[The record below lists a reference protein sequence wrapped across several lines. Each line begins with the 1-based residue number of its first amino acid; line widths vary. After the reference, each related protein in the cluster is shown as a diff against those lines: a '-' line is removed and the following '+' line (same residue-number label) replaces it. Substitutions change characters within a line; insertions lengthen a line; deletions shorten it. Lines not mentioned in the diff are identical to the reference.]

1 MNKASKLISESILGL
16 DYRNIECGTKWLQIK
31 APTIPTICKIVREWS
46 DISLDKEYTELSII
60 SAIPTNYKPI
70 LRGVARAYAGNGI
83 ISQIKYLYALK
94 QLKKASIK
102 QIGEAVKG
110 ILELID
116 GQSFFALASLAKNA
130 TTIVAKPK

>member
-16 DYRNIECGTKWLQIK
+16 DYRNMECGTKWLQIK

-60 SAIPTNYKPI
+60 SAIPINYKPI
-70 LRGVARAYAGNGI
+70 LRGVARAYAGCGMFSLFRYI
-83 ISQIKYLYALK
+83 YALK
-94 QLKKASIK
+94 QLKKANIM
-102 QIGEAVKG
+102 QLGEAVKG
-110 ILELID
+110 VIELID
-116 GQSFFALASLAKNA
+116 GQSFFTLASLAKNA

>member
-70 LRGVARAYAGNGI
+70 LRGVARAYAGSGI
-83 ISQIKYLYALK
+83 ISQINYYMLLNSLKRLAL
-94 QLKKASIK
+94 
-102 QIGEAVKG
+102 
-110 ILELID
+110 
-116 GQSFFALASLAKNA
+116 NR
-130 TTIVAKPK
+130 